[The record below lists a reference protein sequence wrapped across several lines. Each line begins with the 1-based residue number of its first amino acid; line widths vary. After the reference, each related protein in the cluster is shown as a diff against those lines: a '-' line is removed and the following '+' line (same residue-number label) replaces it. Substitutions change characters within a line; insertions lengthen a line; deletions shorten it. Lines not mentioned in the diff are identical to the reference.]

1 MEETKEIQGLYKI
14 FRAAVYVS
22 LLLEF
27 FEYAV
32 DPETLDHWNGVLVDI
47 HDRIKTWFIYHD
59 GNLIYAKVT
68 TFLLICI
75 TCVGTRNKKH
85 LEMDAQKQVL
95 YPLLGGIGLVAVSV
109 WLFGFSIMPRIYTL
123 KVNIWLYIILSV
135 IGAVLIHVALD
146 NISKFLKEGLLKD
159 RFNFENESFEQA
171 TEAVENKYSVN
182 IPMRFYYKGKFRRG
196 CVSVSNPFRGTWVVG
211 TPGSGKTF
219 SIIEPFIRQ
228 HSAKGFAMVVYD
240 YKFPTLA
247 TKLYY
252 NYLKNKRLGNTPVNC
267 QFNIIDFVQIITL

>member
-32 DPETLDHWNGVLVDI
+32 DPETLDHWNRVLVDI

-95 YPLLGGIGLVAVSV
+95 YPLLGGVGLV
-109 WLFGFSIMPRIYTL
+109 
-123 KVNIWLYIILSV
+123 ILSV
-135 IGAVLIHVALD
+135 FRSSRRTGF
-146 NISKFLKEGLLKD
+146 SKTASTSRTRASSRPPK
-159 RFNFENESFEQA
+159 RWR
-171 TEAVENKYSVN
+171 T
-182 IPMRFYYKGKFRRG
+182 
-196 CVSVSNPFRGTWVVG
+196 
-211 TPGSGKTF
+211 
-219 SIIEPFIRQ
+219 SIR
-228 HSAKGFAMVVYD
+228 
-240 YKFPTLA
+240 
-247 TKLYY
+247 
-252 NYLKNKRLGNTPVNC
+252 
-267 QFNIIDFVQIITL
+267 

>member
-1 MEETKEIQGLYKI
+1 MTYGRNKRDTGTLQDIPCGGLCI
-14 FRAAVYVS
+14 AAAGI
-22 LLLEF
+22 

-95 YPLLGGIGLVAVSV
+95 YPLLGGVGLVILSV

-123 KVNIWLYIILSV
+123 KVNIWLYMILSV

-146 NISKFLKEGLLKD
+146 NISKFLKDGLLKD

-196 CVSVSNPFRGTWVVG
+196 ACRCPILSEA
-211 TPGSGKTF
+211 PGSWVLQV
-219 SIIEPFIRQ
+219 RVR
-228 HSAKGFAMVVYD
+228 HSLSSSRSSGSTPQRVS
-240 YKFPTLA
+240 LW
-247 TKLYY
+247 LYM
-252 NYLKNKRLGNTPVNC
+252 
-267 QFNIIDFVQIITL
+267 ITSSLP

>member
-14 FRAAVYVS
+14 FRAAVYIS

-85 LEMDAQKQVL
+85 LEMDAGSKCF
-95 YPLLGGIGLVAVSV
+95 IRCSAVSV
-109 WLFGFSIMPRIYTL
+109 WSYCPCGS
-123 KVNIWLYIILSV
+123 
-135 IGAVLIHVALD
+135 
-146 NISKFLKEGLLKD
+146 
-159 RFNFENESFEQA
+159 
-171 TEAVENKYSVN
+171 
-182 IPMRFYYKGKFRRG
+182 
-196 CVSVSNPFRGTWVVG
+196 SVSR
-211 TPGSGKTF
+211 
-219 SIIEPFIRQ
+219 
-228 HSAKGFAMVVYD
+228 
-240 YKFPTLA
+240 
-247 TKLYY
+247 
-252 NYLKNKRLGNTPVNC
+252 
-267 QFNIIDFVQIITL
+267 